1 MELCTATRVLVLFTF
16 LQFSSVW
23 IGYNCWFTEVSLFS
37 TTTMCL
43 HLTPAN
49 LVLGAERNYCI
60 KYTKRCWLTD
70 KIFMNKVWYWPLP
83 IVISAVI
90 SILKQFLLIQ
100 RNFLIWVL
108 LKVMWIRNTS
118 DKTYAKWGTFGINNK
133 IHVFVKNK
141 REETDIKIS
150 AILWEILNVI
160 QYDDNVNLHSHLI
173 IGMFL
178 TISNI

>member
-16 LQFSSVW
+16 LQFSSAW
-23 IGYNCWFTEVSLFS
+23 IGYNCLFTEVSLFS

-60 KYTKRCWLTD
+60 KYTKRCWLTWTKFD
-70 KIFMNKVWYWPLP
+70 IGLSLLLLVRLYRYLR
-83 IVISAVI
+83 
-90 SILKQFLLIQ
+90 QFLLIQ
-100 RNFLIWVL
+100 SNFLIWVL
-108 LKVMWIRNTS
+108 LKVMWIRNTF

-141 REETDIKIS
+141 REETDIEIS

-160 QYDDNVNLHSHLI
+160 QYDDNVNLRSHLI
-173 IGMFL
+173 SGMFL